1 MNKKENEP
9 FNTRL
14 MNEAFLIFVKEDI
27 AMKEN
32 RIKNTDTKYQYTAQ
46 LMNKAL
52 LLLLETKDLDYITV
66 SEITKKAGVNRSTFY
81 LHYENVYEL
90 FEEVIENL
98 NKEFIASFDLKS
110 IKLDSQQT
118 AFLITDE
125 HLVPYLNFVQKN
137 KRVLKLIHQKPQLFR
152 VEKTYQKMQEDVF
165 MPAIEQFV
173 SGDKKAPYRLEYYTK
188 GVAAIIAKWLQQD
201 CNLEINELIEI
212 IKDCIGYN
220 TTKK

>member
-1 MNKKENEP
+1 MNKKENES

-125 HLVPYLNFVQKN
+125 
-137 KRVLKLIHQKPQLFR
+137 LF
-152 VEKTYQKMQEDVF
+152 
-165 MPAIEQFV
+165 
-173 SGDKKAPYRLEYYTK
+173 
-188 GVAAIIAKWLQQD
+188 
-201 CNLEINELIEI
+201 LIERI
-212 IKDCIGYN
+212 ALLVDWV
-220 TTKK
+220 